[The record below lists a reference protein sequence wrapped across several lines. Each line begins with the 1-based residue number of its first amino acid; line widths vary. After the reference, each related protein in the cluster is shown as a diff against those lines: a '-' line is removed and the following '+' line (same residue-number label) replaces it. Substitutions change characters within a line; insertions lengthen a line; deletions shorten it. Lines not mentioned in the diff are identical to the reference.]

1 MSDCLQLCGLQHIR
15 FSVLHYL
22 LKFAQIHVHWV
33 GDDNHSSS
41 AALFSFYFQSC
52 PASRY
57 LPMSWLFT
65 SGHQNIGASTSLS
78 FQWIFRVDSL
88 WDWLVGS
95 PCCPRDSQESSPTPQ
110 FKSIKIP
117 HTTEQLGPCTTTT
130 EAHTPRACAPQQK
143 KPLQWRVGPLATTRE
158 SVRSNRD
165 PVQSKVNKLFL
176 KRNEVLTLLH
186 G

>member
-1 MSDCLQLCGLQHIR
+1 MKSLPCYCCSVAKLCLTVCNSVDYSTSGFR
-15 FSVLHYL
+15 VLHYL

-95 PCCPRDSQESSPTPQ
+95 PCCPRNSQESSPAPQ
-110 FKSIKIP
+110 FESINSLALYLLYLLSKSHI
-117 HTTEQLGPCTTTT
+117 HTWLLE
-130 EAHTPRACAPQQK
+130 
-143 KPLQWRVGPLATTRE
+143 KP
-158 SVRSNRD
+158 
-165 PVQSKVNKLFL
+165 
-176 KRNEVLTLLH
+176 
-186 G
+186 